1 MLNILIWRYVS
12 MITIEQYLKHIDNL
26 KEMGLLSK
34 DFRVVQYK
42 DGCLL
47 GVNGKC
53 EAFEDKPLDFKYYVW
68 WIDGWAFRPDS
79 DARIRATV
87 TFDDDCALEL
97 RDAPFFSKF
106 IAPLCF
112 GDNVFRKRK

>member
-53 EAFEDKPLDFKYYVW
+53 EAFEDKPLDFKDYVW
-68 WIDGWAFRPDS
+68 WIDGWAFRPVYR
-79 DARIRATV
+79 ARMQPTV
-87 TFDDDCALEL
+87 ALDDEGTLEF
-97 RDAPFFSKF
+97 REAPFFGAFTPSLSIDIK
-106 IAPLCF
+106 IL
-112 GDNVFRKRK
+112 

>member
-12 MITIEQYLKHIDNL
+12 MIKIEQYLKHIDDL

-53 EAFEDKPLDFKYYVW
+53 EAFEDKPLDFKDYVW
-68 WIDGWAFRPDS
+68 WIDGCAFRPVYR
-79 DARIRATV
+79 ARMQPTV
-87 TFDDDCALEL
+87 VLDDEGTLEL
-97 RDAPFFSKF
+97 REAPFFSKF
-106 IAPLCF
+106 TSLSIDIKSL
-112 GDNVFRKRK
+112 RKQ

>member
-1 MLNILIWRYVS
+1 
-12 MITIEQYLKHIDNL
+12 MITIEQYIKHIDNL

-53 EAFEDKPLDFKYYVW
+53 EAFEEKPLDFKDYIW
-68 WIDGWAFRPDS
+68 WIDGYAYRPVYR
-79 DARIRATV
+79 ARMQPTV
-87 TFDDDCALEL
+87 VLGDEGEN
-97 RDAPFFSKF
+97 
-106 IAPLCF
+106 IAQMVPPYRSVGTARSGSVVPLIS
-112 GDNVFRKRK
+112 V

>member
-1 MLNILIWRYVS
+1 
-12 MITIEQYLKHIDNL
+12 MITIEQYIKHIDNL

-53 EAFEDKPLDFKYYVW
+53 EAFEDKPLDFKDYVW
-68 WIDGWAFRPDS
+68 WIDGWAFRPVYR
-79 DARIRATV
+79 ARMQPTV
-87 TFDDDCALEL
+87 VLDDEGTLEL

-106 IAPLCF
+106 TSLSIDIKSL
-112 GDNVFRKRK
+112 RKQ